1 MAQPAECLN
10 GHAPDAGMASR
21 PAGES
26 GAVARVST
34 VSHVTPHE
42 VFELVCNGWRYAEW
56 VVGTKR
62 IRAVDPDWPAV
73 GSRFHHAVGLGPIT
87 FRDVS
92 EVCEIDHDRR
102 IVLLVRVW
110 PAGRGRVTIDVEPVP
125 EGCRI
130 TLDEVPVEGPAAKLD
145 GPVLEA
151 AAYLRNKESLRRLKR
166 AVEEARIAG
175 RE

>member
-1 MAQPAECLN
+1 M
-10 GHAPDAGMASR
+10 
-21 PAGES
+21 
-26 GAVARVST
+26 ARVST

-42 VFELVCNGWRYAEW
+42 VFELVRNGWRYAEW

-62 IRAVDPDWPAV
+62 IRAVDEDWPEV
-73 GSRFHHAVGLGPIT
+73 GSRFHHAVGLGPLTI
-87 FRDVS
+87 RDVS
-92 EVCEIDHDRR
+92 EVCEIEQDRR

-110 PAGRGRVTIDVEPVP
+110 PAGRGRVTIEVEPAP

-130 TLDEVPVEGPAAKLD
+130 SLDEVPVEGLAEKLD

-151 AAYLRNKESLRRLKR
+151 TAYLRNKESLRRLKR
-166 AVEEARIAG
+166 AVEEAYIAR